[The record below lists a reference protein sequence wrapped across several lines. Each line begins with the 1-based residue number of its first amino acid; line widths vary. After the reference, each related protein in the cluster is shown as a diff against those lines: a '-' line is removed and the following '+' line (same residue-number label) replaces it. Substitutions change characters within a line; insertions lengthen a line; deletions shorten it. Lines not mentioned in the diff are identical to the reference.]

1 MLLTIRKNCA
11 ILFLPAMIFS
21 SCFQKKTG
29 RETLSLNGMWEFAA
43 SESFERMPVAFK
55 ASIPVPGLIDL
66 ASPATGLPPYEH
78 KVYWYRRS
86 FKLEEDIA
94 EVALLKIYKSMYHTR
109 VFLNKKL
116 VGDNPYCFT
125 PSLFNVR
132 TFLNPKGIDNELII
146 GVGCYKDL
154 PDTVVNGHDYEKV
167 NYIPG
172 IYDKVELQLTGYPY
186 IANIQT
192 APDLRENKVRIRAL
206 LETEEETTGRPG
218 MEKGEK
224 TDHSEIRYFI
234 REVSTGKIVAQGD
247 TAVSGTSFDVKVSVP
262 GCKQWSPEYPFLYE
276 LELSTGGD
284 DKKVKFGMRSF
295 GFDKVKGIALLNG
308 RPYYMRGTNVCINRF
323 YEDSGRAALP
333 WDDAWVAGL
342 HAKFRSMHWN
352 SMRYSIGIPPERW
365 YEIADSVGFLIQNE
379 FPVWDDMRN
388 VRSPQLVREY
398 TQWMQEQWNHP
409 SVVIWDAQNET
420 VTAETGKAIREV
432 RQLDLSD
439 RPWDNGWSPPQAAT
453 DDMECHPYMTYN
465 LTRSK
470 DPDEYPWSKIYAGD
484 GMPWDGPN
492 VRSPLP
498 DGKKYTNPIV
508 INEYEWAWLN
518 RDGSPTTLTDSLY
531 HFILGKDLTK
541 EQRFE
546 LFGRILSMDTEYW
559 RVHRRC
565 AAVLY
570 FCGLGYSRPGPPRG
584 QTSDNF
590 TDVRN
595 LVFEPVFERLMKPAF
610 SPVGLMLD
618 MRKAKYKKNSALTAP
633 VYVINDTYDDV
644 KDSLKLTLLRD
655 NRAVLELVRPVTV
668 GSLGKEVFNMAVK
681 MPDVA
686 GRYTLRASVKYAGEI
701 VTSEREFELAP

>member
-1 MLLTIRKNCA
+1 MPTLL
-11 ILFLPAMIFS
+11 LAMVFS
-21 SCFQKKTG
+21 SCSQKRTQ
-29 RETLSLNGMWEFAA
+29 RETLSLNGVWEFATTN
-43 SESFERMPVAFK
+43 SFERAPISFK
-55 ASIPVPGLIDL
+55 ASAPVPGLVDL
-66 ASPATGLPPYEH
+66 AGAASPAGSAGAAADTPYVH
-78 KVYWYRRS
+78 KVYWYRRT
-86 FKLEEDIA
+86 FKVDEDIA

-109 VFLNKKL
+109 VLLNKKL

-125 PSLFNVR
+125 PSLFNVKSY
-132 TFLNPKGIDNELII
+132 LNPKGVDNELII

-172 IYDKVELQLTGYPY
+172 IYDNVELQLTGYPY
-186 IANIQT
+186 FSNIQT
-192 APDLRENKVRIRAL
+192 APDLRENKVRVKAL
-206 LETEEETTGRPG
+206 LETGVGGAGKEPVGAATG
-218 MEKGEK
+218 
-224 TDHSEIRYFI
+224 HNEIQYSI
-234 REVSTGKIVAQGD
+234 REVSTGKVVAQGD
-247 TAVSGTSFDVKVSVP
+247 TTVAGSSIDVAISIP
-262 GCKQWSPEYPFLYE
+262 GCKQWSPEQPFLYE
-276 LELSTGGD
+276 LDLSTGGD
-284 DKKVKFGMRSF
+284 NKKVKFGMRSF
-295 GFDKVKGIALLNG
+295 GFDKDKGIALLNG
-308 RPYYMRGTNVCINRF
+308 RPYYMRGTNICINRF

-333 WDDAWVAGL
+333 WDDAWVVRL

-352 SMRYSIGIPPERW
+352 SMRYAIGIPPERW
-365 YEIADSVGFLIQNE
+365 YEIADSIGFLIQNE

-388 VRSPQLVREY
+388 VKAPQLAREY

-420 VTAETGKAIREV
+420 VTTETGKAIQQV
-432 RQLDLSD
+432 RHLDLSD

-465 LTRSK
+465 LTKSK
-470 DPDEYPWSKIYAGD
+470 NPDEYAWTRIYEGD

-498 DGKKYTNPIV
+498 DGKKYTNPVV

-518 RDGSPTTLTDSLY
+518 RDGSPTTLTDTLY
-531 HFILGKDLTK
+531 NFVLGKDLTR
-541 EQRFE
+541 EERFK
-546 LFGRILSMDTEYW
+546 LFARILSMDTEYW

-595 LVFEPVFERLMKPAF
+595 LVFEPEFERLMKPAF

-618 MRKAKYKKNSALTAP
+618 VRKAKYKKNSELPAP

-644 KDSLKLTLLRD
+644 KDSLKLELLRD
-655 NRAVLELVRPVTV
+655 DKVVLELARPVTV
-668 GSLGKEVFNMAVK
+668 GSLGREIFNMPLK

-686 GRYTLRASVKYAGEI
+686 GRYILRASVKYAGEV
-701 VTSEREFELAP
+701 VTSEREFVLK